1 MNDVSCNSL
10 WTFSLKILLGFLS
23 VSATSIEPGF
33 AQSNI
38 VPDNTLGIESSQ

>member
-1 MNDVSCNSL
+1 MKEINYNSL